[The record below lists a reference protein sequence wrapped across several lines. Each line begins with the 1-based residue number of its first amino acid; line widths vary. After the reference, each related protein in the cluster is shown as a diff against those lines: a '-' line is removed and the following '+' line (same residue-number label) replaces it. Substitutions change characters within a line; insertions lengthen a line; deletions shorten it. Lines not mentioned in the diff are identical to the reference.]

1 MRILVLGAGAIGGY
15 YGSHLAGA
23 GAEVQFL
30 VRERRAAQLARDGL
44 VAVSR
49 GEESRR
55 PAATLL
61 AGEVAAPFDLVLLT
75 CKAYDLEGAIEAIA
89 PAVGPGTVVL
99 PLLNGL
105 AHFDALDARFGAER
119 VLGGAC
125 YIAASLA
132 PDGTIR
138 HLSPGDLLILG
149 ARTGGTPWQVEALSD
164 LFARTTVNA
173 RSSGTILQELWEKRC
188 MLAAGAALTCLM
200 RGTVGEI
207 MATEAG
213 GRIAEAMMAEC
224 TAVAA
229 AAGHAPRPASAG
241 QTRRQLTDPAS
252 HWAASM
258 MRDIEQGAARL
269 EAEAILGDLIH
280 RGAARGL
287 ALPLLGAAHCQLQVY
302 GARAA
307 AKS

>member
-23 GAEVQFL
+23 GGEAQFL
-30 VRERRAAQLARDGL
+30 GRERRAAQLARDGL
-44 VAVSR
+44 VVVSR

-75 CKAYDLEGAIEAIA
+75 CKAYDLDGAIEAIA

-138 HLSPGDLLILG
+138 HFSPGDLLILG
-149 ARTGGTPWQVEALSD
+149 TRTGGTPWQVEALSD

-173 RSSGTILQELWEKRC
+173 RSSGAILQELWEKWC

-229 AAGHAPRPASAG
+229 VAGHAPRPASAE

-252 HWAASM
+252 RWAASM

-280 RGAARGL
+280 RGAAYGL
-287 ALPLLGAAHCQLQVY
+287 ALPLLSAAHCQLQVY